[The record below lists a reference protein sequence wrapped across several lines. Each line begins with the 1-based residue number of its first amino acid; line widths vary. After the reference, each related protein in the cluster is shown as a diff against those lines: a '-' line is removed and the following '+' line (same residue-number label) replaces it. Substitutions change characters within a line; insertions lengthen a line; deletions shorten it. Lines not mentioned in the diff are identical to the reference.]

1 MEQAVIKQIELE
13 LDINAPIGRVWNSLL
28 NELPVWW
35 PGDFL
40 GYPEGG
46 PIKFEPHVGGRL
58 YEQTEDGKSLLWSTV
73 IAIAPEKSMDFIGY
87 MTPAFG
93 GPTLT
98 MLHLELEA
106 DGDAKTK
113 FKMTDSLLGR
123 VSEEGEASMNQ
134 GWSYL
139 FGAFKAHC
147 EKG

>member
-13 LDINAPIGRVWNSLL
+13 LDIDAPLAKVWNSLL
-28 NELPVWW
+28 NELPSWW

-40 GYPEGG
+40 GFPEGA

-58 YEQTEDGKSLLWSTV
+58 YEQTEDGKSLLWATV
-73 IAIAPEKSMDFIGY
+73 VAIVPQKSMDFIGY
-87 MTPAFG
+87 MTPSFG

-98 MLHLELEA
+98 MLHLEVEA

-113 FKMTDSLLGR
+113 FKMADALLGR
-123 VSEEGEASMNQ
+123 IGEETEASLNQ
-134 GWSYL
+134 GWGYL
-139 FGAFKAHC
+139 FGAFKAYC